1 MEPRIPEEPGSPS
14 LLRPRTVG
22 EILADAFHLYT
33 RHWQNLI
40 LIVAVIVIP
49 LSFAQVLIGDLL
61 IGEGLSQEEL
71 RNGVEVST
79 GTLVGGALAAIV
91 LAFVSI
97 LMWTILTGAITRAAA
112 GTFLRRDLEI
122 GESYRYGLARFWSIV
137 LVGVLSPWRSPS
149 GSSC

>member
-22 EILADAFHLYT
+22 EILADAFHLYA
-33 RHWQNLI
+33 RHWQN
-40 LIVAVIVIP
+40 
-49 LSFAQVLIGDLL
+49 LIGDLL
-61 IGEGLSQEEL
+61 IGEGFSQEEL
-71 RNGVEVST
+71 RGGVEVST
-79 GTLVGGALAAIV
+79 GTAVGGVLAAIV

-122 GESYRYGLARFWSIV
+122 GDSYRY
-137 LVGVLSPWRSPS
+137 
-149 GSSC
+149 